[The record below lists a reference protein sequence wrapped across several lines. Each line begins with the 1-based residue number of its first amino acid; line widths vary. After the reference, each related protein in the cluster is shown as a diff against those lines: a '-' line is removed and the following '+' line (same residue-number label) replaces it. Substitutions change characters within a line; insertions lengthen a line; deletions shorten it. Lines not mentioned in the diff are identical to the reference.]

1 MGAIEVLGFI
11 GIALLHLIKG
21 RDFER
26 AGAATP
32 DVFPRNRGGVVLMG
46 SVRMGIYRP
55 STFRAVLSRPGKR
68 YTTLL
73 AAYNSHGFPPQ
84 MSMTILPPKVYKRK
98 SGLST
103 FARAI
108 L

>member
-1 MGAIEVLGFI
+1 MGAIEALGFI

-21 RDFER
+21 RGFER
-26 AGAATP
+26 AGAASP
-32 DVFPRNRGGVVLMG
+32 DVFPRNRGGVVL
-46 SVRMGIYRP
+46 MGIYRP

-68 YTTLL
+68 CTTLL

-84 MSMTILPPKVYKRK
+84 MSITILPPKVYKRK

-108 L
+108 LLIWV